1 MSRVPMTFDDDWWID
16 DFQNYGGRPC
26 SRSRFSDPHMGCSR
40 MMDQHFT
47 NYPERIES
55 TYFSP
60 IKNMSARNSSIRRE
74 SGFRRVSG
82 GSNDNAREFASGC
95 TIKDDR
101 SNFEI
106 LLDVKQFSPNEI
118 TVKMVDDHIVVEG
131 KHEEKMD
138 DHGLVSR
145 QFKRRYPLPY
155 DHSSDDV
162 ESSLSS
168 DGILRILAPRKHVE
182 PEKSE
187 RIVRITHVGP
197 SSMETRSKSAHR
209 ESHQDEVDSTKVHNV
224 PINLNAL

>member
-1 MSRVPMTFDDDWWID
+1 MTFDDDWWID

-40 MMDQHFT
+40 LMEQHFPS
-47 NYPERIES
+47 YSERHDS
-55 TYFSP
+55 SSFSP
-60 IKNMSARNSSIRRE
+60 IKSNMSARNSSIRRE

-82 GSNDNAREFASGC
+82 SSAGSNLREFASGC
-95 TIKDDR
+95 TIKDEN

-106 LLDVKQFSPNEI
+106 LLDVQQFAPHQI
-118 TVKMVDDHIVVEG
+118 TVKMVDDYIVVEG
-131 KHEEKMD
+131 KHEEKLD

-145 QFKRRYPLPY
+145 QFKRRYPLPH
-155 DHSSDDV
+155 DHLSDDV

-168 DGILRILAPRKHVE
+168 DGILRILAPKKRVE

-187 RIVRITHVGP
+187 RIVRITQVGP
-197 SSMETRSKSAHR
+197 SGMETRSKSAQR
-209 ESHQDEVDSTKVHNV
+209 ESLQDEVDSTKVHNV